1 MLVSQFACCFKMDT
15 HSTGRGEGAIDVEQ
29 ADGVLDRT
37 LVERRDD

>member
-1 MLVSQFACCFKMDT
+1 MSISLFVCCSKIDT
-15 HSTGRGEGAIDVEQ
+15 HSTGRGKGAIDVEQ

>member
-1 MLVSQFACCFKMDT
+1 MLASLSAHASSTNT
-15 HSTGRGEGAIDVEQ
+15 HSTGRGKGAIDVEQ